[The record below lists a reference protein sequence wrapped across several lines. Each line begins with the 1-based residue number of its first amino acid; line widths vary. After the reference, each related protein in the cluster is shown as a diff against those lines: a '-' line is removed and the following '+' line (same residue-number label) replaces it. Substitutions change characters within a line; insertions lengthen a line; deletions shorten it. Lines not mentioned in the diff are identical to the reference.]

1 MKFPSNITG
10 TRLRILRKSRNL
22 SLQDVA
28 SLLNMTNSYISK
40 VELGEYTLSEDNI
53 RLVCEKLGVDMDYF
67 LDDTIE
73 GVPVDVQAELYLY
86 GDNLTKAEKEQIIEI
101 IKNAK
106 PKQKNK

>member
-1 MKFPSNITG
+1 
-10 TRLRILRKSRNL
+10 
-22 SLQDVA
+22 
-28 SLLNMTNSYISK
+28 MTNSYISK
-40 VELGEYTLSEDNI
+40 VELGEYTFWRIISGSFAKTRCRYGLLS
-53 RLVCEKLGVDMDYF
+53 
-67 LDDTIE
+67 DDTIE